1 MPIAG
6 VLVLTQP
13 KLSENVLVELNKM
26 DKVTTYGIHKENYI
40 IAVLEGNSITEL
52 EDITNSI
59 TNKISGVIGVYPSY
73 VNYEKIETE
82 ESTE

>member
-13 KLSENVLVELNKM
+13 KLSEYVLVELNKM